1 MRCRYRVYPLNKSRC
16 WCRCNWDVTNEYLTR
31 AIFEK
36 QLTALHVIRTFHRVN
51 RHVFI
56 LSTKMW
62 TETKT
67 VPSTWY
73 IFNVQECT
81 HTDFFTC
88 ALYCYWLSAWGT
100 SEFFTGKS
108 VELLSW
114 LAICLLFWWF
124 ISHLLGNY
132 ANINM
137 WKSDHM
143 KAWNCSRDDCP
154 PSAPLSAPQTHTHTH
169 QQKGHCLPND
179 FCPSYLQPHTTFF
192 QFSSWRTQKFSYHAT
207 SWK

>member
-1 MRCRYRVYPLNKSRC
+1 MQTKNLYCFFVWYVITCHLTTYRASRNRFLAIIFHDYLQYCGIFLARFLITFVLNIISSLNSLLVLRASWLVRCRYRVYPLNKSRC
-16 WCRCNWDVTNEYLTR
+16 WCRCNLDVINEYLTR

-67 VPSTWY
+67 VHSTWY

-88 ALYCYWLSAWGT
+88 ALYCYWLSTWGT
-100 SEFFTGKS
+100 SEFLPGK
-108 VELLSW
+108 
-114 LAICLLFWWF
+114 A
-124 ISHLLGNY
+124 
-132 ANINM
+132 
-137 WKSDHM
+137 
-143 KAWNCSRDDCP
+143 
-154 PSAPLSAPQTHTHTH
+154 
-169 QQKGHCLPND
+169 
-179 FCPSYLQPHTTFF
+179 
-192 QFSSWRTQKFSYHAT
+192 
-207 SWK
+207 